1 MPDTN
6 TDATLDAVQQTSST
20 GDPAATTQGNKGKT
34 IEDYAK
40 QLDTLDG
47 DGDATLSNE
56 NTEPKHTKKGDDK
69 ADPKATLS
77 DENTEGEDIPDDYDI
92 TDEDGITQ
100 EDLEGDPAL
109 AKKYA
114 DFQKGIR
121 AKFAKLDS
129 DYKSKIKELE
139 AREKDVT
146 EHEAVLLEALNDGLE
161 LPKEKQAA
169 LAKLVEKVPYV
180 KELIDRANSLQTE
193 YINLYAQRVRDE
205 AYRHLAELGYSAKE
219 AEALFAADNGAKA
232 TKIASLLTNGL
243 SIEEALR
250 AIGVGSKRKKL
261 TTPVTT
267 TTNTK
272 KDLTYEEKLAKYS
285 KQLD

>member
-1 MPDTN
+1 MPELDT
-6 TDATLDAVQQTSST
+6 TVKATGESTADTSSANT
-20 GDPAATTQGNKGKT
+20 GKKS

-40 QLDTLDG
+40 QLDTLDTSEVDG
-47 DGDATLSNE
+47 NDTPDGDL
-56 NTEPKHTKKGDDK
+56 EPKHNDRGDDK
-69 ADPKATLS
+69 TKAKDTSNGDS
-77 DENTEGEDIPDDYDI
+77 DAEDIVVPDEYLFDE
-92 TDEDGITQ
+92 EDGLTDD
-100 EDLEGDPAL
+100 DLEKTPELREKL
-109 AKKYA
+109 AN
-114 DFQKGIR
+114 FNKGIT
-121 AKFAKLDS
+121 AKFAKLDKA
-129 DYKSKIKELE
+129 YKDKVKELE

-146 EHEAVLLEALNDGLE
+146 EHEAVLLEALNEGLE
-161 LPKEKQAA
+161 LPAEKQAA
-169 LAKLVEKVPYV
+169 LAKLVEKIPYV
-180 KELIDRANSLQTE
+180 KELIDRANNLQTE

-219 AEALFAADNGAKA
+219 AEALFASDNGKQA
-232 TKIASLLTNGL
+232 TKIAQLLTNGL